1 MENGPGQLNKAASA
15 AYQQLPLN
23 EREELRSEVKE
34 RKMTRKD
41 MMRRSDKIFA
51 RIQKL
56 VGNSIANQEF
66 MCILHDLHH
75 QSWLLTAFQLCECDR
90 NPASLLGNNTE
101 SNISIMLLHA

>member
-15 AYQQLPLN
+15 AYQRLPLN

-41 MMRRSDKIFA
+41 VMRRSDKIFA

-56 VGNSIANQEF
+56 VGNSIANLF
-66 MCILHDLHH
+66 KSSCVYCMI
-75 QSWLLTAFQLCECDR
+75 FI
-90 NPASLLGNNTE
+90 
-101 SNISIMLLHA
+101 ISHGC